1 MSISQSGKVSEKW
14 YPAIV
19 QFQTR
24 VDIGGKISG
33 LCNLYED
40 TLKRKASKKF
50 LFMFQYY
57 CIIEVKYMACLSLM
71 VRDAVIVVGIWRD
84 ENIRLFGKE
93 ILML

>member
-1 MSISQSGKVSEKW
+1 MSRSGEVLEKW
-14 YPAIV
+14 HPAIV

-33 LCNLYED
+33 LCNLYVD

-57 CIIEVKYMACLSLM
+57 CIIEVKYVACLSL
-71 VRDAVIVVGIWRD
+71 VVGDTIILVRIWRD
-84 ENIRLFGKE
+84 GRQIPFTGFLVF
-93 ILML
+93 I